1 MGIFKRQMVS
11 EKEPFRK
18 YPSYM
23 ESFQDNAHV
32 LKTTSFQAGVYYY
45 AGAWKSNTSS
55 YRDATAWLTGR
66 YATDPSYNAKL
77 NNVITAY
84 NLTQYD
90 TPSSGGNTGA
100 EQLIQEQAAQTI
112 NQERTRTI
120 L

>member
-32 LKTTSFQAGVYYY
+32 LKQLLSKRRLLLCWGLEKQYKFVPRCNCLVNR
-45 AGAWKSNTSS
+45 S
-55 YRDATAWLTGR
+55 L
-66 YATDPSYNAKL
+66 ATDPSYNAKL

-90 TPSSGGNTGA
+90 TPSSGEILGA
-100 EQLIQEQAAQTI
+100 EQLIQEQAARTI

>member
-1 MGIFKRQMVS
+1 M
-11 EKEPFRK
+11 
-18 YPSYM
+18 
-23 ESFQDNAHV
+23 
-32 LKTTSFQAGVYYY
+32 
-45 AGAWKSNTSS
+45 KSNTSS

-100 EQLIQEQAAQTI
+100 EQLIQEQAARTI